1 MKLDIA
7 LIGNRIRTTIGI
19 QKNAVVTID
28 IHKYTKIRI
37 TESKLIDLVKRI
49 VKEDAQNAYFTQKVT
64 GQEMP
69 HDADGMAPDGMDD
82 DSDVNETEDITTFNE
97 EGGPMVPI
105 DPHAGESS
113 SEFDGMTREEARKTI
128 NWAAKHYNQTEKAR
142 KKAFYA
148 KYGTLKGEE

>member
-1 MKLDIA
+1 MK
-7 LIGNRIRTTIGI
+7 
-19 QKNAVVTID
+19 
-28 IHKYTKIRI
+28 KIRI
-37 TESKLIDLVKRI
+37 TESELIDLVKRI
-49 VKEDAQNAYFTQKVT
+49 V
-64 GQEMP
+64 
-69 HDADGMAPDGMDD
+69 
-82 DSDVNETEDITTFNE
+82 NE